1 MGFGTMFKANRALK
15 AQKNGATDEAVRL
28 YEECFAEGLN
38 DARYVLPYAVLIY
51 AHPITYIFT
60 NIIFSTILIT

>member
-38 DARYVLPYAVLIY
+38 DARYVLPYAVLIIRQGRY
-51 AHPITYIFT
+51 QEARDFLVKHQ
-60 NIIFSTILIT
+60 